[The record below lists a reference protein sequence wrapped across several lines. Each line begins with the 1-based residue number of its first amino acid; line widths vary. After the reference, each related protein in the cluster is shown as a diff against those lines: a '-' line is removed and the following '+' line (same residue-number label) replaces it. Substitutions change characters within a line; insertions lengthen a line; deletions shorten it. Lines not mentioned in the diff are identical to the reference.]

1 VWIRL
6 KNFIN
11 GSWLMNMKKK
21 LAKSK
26 NHAALT
32 LCMIEDVTAF
42 MIYTV
47 EEKTK
52 QNKTKQNKKTRAKSS
67 HS

>member
-1 VWIRL
+1 
-6 KNFIN
+6 
-11 GSWLMNMKKK
+11 MNMKKK